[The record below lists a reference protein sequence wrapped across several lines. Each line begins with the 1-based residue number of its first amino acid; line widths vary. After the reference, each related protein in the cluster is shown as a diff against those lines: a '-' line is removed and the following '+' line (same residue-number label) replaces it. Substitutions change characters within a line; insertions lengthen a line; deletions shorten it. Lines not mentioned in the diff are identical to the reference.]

1 MSFPF
6 APAVANSTVFSLPPK
21 PIEQRRSR
29 RVQMYKIYPFQAY
42 LVGRIHPDLFIVEPL
57 QINIEQEEDETYV
70 VSDDLFLIYG
80 SGKDQ
85 ADAMKDYVLS
95 LVEFYQLVEKNASSN
110 PFDKKLLTHLQTHI
124 QTRPLR
130 GYDAIQTDRD

>member
-6 APAVANSTVFSLPPK
+6 APAVANSAVFSLPPS
-21 PIEQRRSR
+21 PIEQEPYR
-29 RVQMYKIYPFQAY
+29 RVPIYKIYPARAY
-42 LVGRIHPDLFIVEPL
+42 LVGRIHPDLFIVQPL

-70 VSDDLFLIYG
+70 ISDDLFLVYG

-85 ADAMKDYVLS
+85 SEAMRDYVLS
-95 LVEFYQLVEKNASSN
+95 LVKFYQLVEKNAFLN
-110 PFDKKLLTHLQTHI
+110 PFDNQLLIQLQTHI
-124 QTRPLR
+124 QSRPLR